1 MHKSKSK
8 LYELIKDLKTKD
20 EFEKEIKK
28 RSKEIDK
35 LLDEDTIAFLIVDEL
50 GRNNQVIKKISDLK
64 PDSEYTIIGKVKNI
78 FELRKFKRK
87 NGKSGKVLNLDI
99 CDETGT
105 CRLVLWD
112 NDVEIVKN
120 NEIVPGMSLK
130 IINGYTRKGYSG
142 IEINLGRWGLLEI
155 IKDENINFKDNI
167 KEIKGKLIHR
177 DPTKVFFKDSG
188 DVGFVTFIK
197 LQDNDEEKQITL
209 WDAKVKEIQKIKIG
223 TNLLIEDITVKNYK
237 GIEEIHANGNSKINI
252 C

>member
-64 PDSEYTIIGKVKNI
+64 PDSEFTIIGKVKNI

-142 IEINLGRWGLLEI
+142 IEINLGRWGILEI
-155 IKDENINFKDNI
+155 ISDENINFKDNI